1 MCDGGIALSG
11 AVIRHYLI
19 SEVHVPNTR
28 RIIGRQMLL
37 LRLSPSDCVML
48 LFTTLAD
55 RTRPLPI
62 PLS

>member
-37 LRLSPSDCVML
+37 LRLSPSDCHVA
-48 LFTTLAD
+48 FYD
-55 RTRPLPI
+55 PC
-62 PLS
+62 